1 MSSDYIIKP
10 LKGIQPTNTIS
21 TVTADEIIANSIIIE
36 NVAISGTGFDGGALS
51 NVTIDS
57 SIIGENIPG
66 PGYFTTLQT
75 GNESFGYDVVFY
87 GANTGE
93 RLTWNA
99 EEGTLFIVGDLDV
112 TEGCGRFQNI
122 KICGNNISSLDGDIN
137 LRPFGNNDVNIFSSV
152 FIRANT
158 GSFDS
163 ILYDEN
169 GYVSFQSN
177 NYVSMVSNKSYGNF
191 AMNTGLELSTING
204 DITLETD
211 SSTTPR
217 NVISIQNGFYNG
229 NTPGTLITTSVP
241 HNYKVGDTIV
251 FENTNSTPPIIENKT
266 VLNTTNP
273 TTFFVSGNVTTNGTT
288 GTATKLPSNSILLN
302 ASKSVNIPTQIPLT
316 FGPDCNTITGE
327 NGTGGLFINTCGNIR
342 FNIPSQYKMLIPSNV
357 DLQFG
362 NGNGSDTTK
371 INYDNTFFNI
381 VSPSIKQTGDLT
393 LNGSTFLANVDTMKL
408 KDPILTLAND
418 TSPTSTDLRDR
429 GLEYFYPTTNTAGEL
444 VQSLGWFGYKSN
456 SERFTF
462 IPNATN
468 NNEVIS
474 GSAGNF
480 EMNTLYTKDIVFNSG
495 GNLAMTCGTILGL
508 SQINGC
514 GGELKINGTENITAT
529 ASNQIK
535 LSSGTGVLL
544 NSNVPL
550 VFGSYSNTIQNDTSG
565 NLVLFS
571 DKKIVLDSNVLIKG
585 ESQTV
590 LSTITNIQDP
600 IFSIGGVIG
609 PIIDDDKDRGIEFK
623 WNSGTTTKTGF
634 FGFDDSTGRFTF
646 IPDGTNVDEVY
657 SGAVGDIQVNDI
669 YANDSFQNN
678 VNLIGNISMVDGVI
692 SGNTLTLQTNI
703 GDISISP
710 TVGSSVLVPFDT
722 KIAFGNT
729 ENSIQSNNSGEVLLT
744 SSSSTTIT
752 AVSDI
757 SLNSNTAV
765 VVQQGELFIGDK
777 LSNTS
782 ISNVSFGS
790 LQITADHSLYLDTQ
804 QFFLPQDNTIYW
816 GNSTNGSSIT
826 SDGTAGNLILASS
839 NTTTFDTPLTNVLGD
854 INISGNT
861 SIFGGISA
869 EFIDVDN
876 YPYIYPL
883 GSYQVLYISSVIN
896 GTASGTALVTT
907 TKPHNLKSGD
917 TIRIKA
923 TNSVPSVDGTYT
935 IVSSQTPDS
944 FIINWS
950 GEPLTTNSTTGRV
963 RSVLVEDPQKDVG
976 LQINWHTGATNNT
989 DAFKTGFVGVK
1000 RNTERLTYYRE
1011 GTNNDDVFTGT
1022 LGDIEVNKV
1031 FTSNISGF
1039 TLDGGLIAGTSLIS
1053 GSDFKIDGGAIN
1065 NTVIGN
1071 EIPQTAHFT
1080 NITSGNLVTNQG
1092 FLTGNLHY
1100 SFERINVNTLTDSNV
1115 VSNTCIASYI
1125 NISGESIDVT
1135 SVLPD
1140 GLFDGQLKI
1149 IVFSN
1154 VGVNSTFTFTFAS
1167 GKVMFPNPFNQTSS
1181 ATSIQFKRKGQSI
1194 SLLWDNIGQFWL
1206 PIGGNGGYVN

>member
-10 LKGIQPTNTIS
+10 LKGIQPTNTITS
-21 TVTADEIIANSIIIE
+21 FSADEIVATSITID
-36 NVAISGTGFDGGALS
+36 NVTISGNTIDGGTLT

-57 SIIGENIPG
+57 STIGENIPG

-75 GNESFGYDVVFY
+75 GDESYGYDVVFY
-87 GANTGE
+87 GGRTGE

-99 EEGTLFIVGDLDV
+99 EEGTLFVVGDLDL
-112 TEGCGRFQNI
+112 TDGCGRFENI

-137 LRPFGNNDVNIFSSV
+137 LRPIGTNDLNIFSSV
-152 FIRANT
+152 FVRANT

-191 AMNTGLELSTING
+191 AMNTGLGLSTING
-204 DITLETD
+204 DITLATD

-229 NTPGTLITTSVP
+229 DTPGTLITTSVP
-241 HNYKVGDTIV
+241 HNYKVGDTVV
-251 FENTNSTPPIIENKT
+251 FQNTNSVPPIIENKT
-266 VLNTTNP
+266 VLSTSTPNS
-273 TTFFVSGNVTTNGTT
+273 FFVSGTVTTTGTT

-302 ASKSVNIPTQIPLT
+302 ASKSVNIPEKIPLT
-316 FGPDCNTITGE
+316 FGPGCNTITGE
-327 NGTGGLFINTCGNIR
+327 NGTGGLSINTCGNIR
-342 FNIPSQYKMLIPSNV
+342 FNVPSQYKMLIPSNV

-362 NGNGSDTTK
+362 NGSGTTK
-371 INYDNTFFNI
+371 INYDNTFFNL

-418 TSPTSTDLRDR
+418 TSPTSNDIRDR
-429 GLEYFYPTTNTAGEL
+429 GLDYLYPTTNTAGQL

-456 SERFTF
+456 TGRFTF
-462 IPNATN
+462 IPNARN

-495 GNLAMTCGTILGL
+495 GTLAMTCGTILGL

-550 VFGSYSNTIQNDTSG
+550 IFGSTSNSIQNDTSG

-571 DKKIVLDSNVLIKG
+571 GKTIVLDSNVLIKG
-585 ESQTV
+585 ASQTV
-590 LSTITNIQDP
+590 FSTITNIQDP
-600 IFSIGGVIG
+600 IFSLGGVTG
-609 PIIDDDKDRGIEFK
+609 PNIDDNKDRGIEFK
-623 WNSGTTTKTGF
+623 WNTGTTTKTGF

-646 IPDGTNVDEVY
+646 IPDGTNIDEIY
-657 SGAVGDIQVNDI
+657 SGAFGDVQFRNI

-678 VNLIGNISMVDGVI
+678 LNLTGNISMIDGVI
-692 SGNTLTLQTNI
+692 SGNTLRLQTNV
-703 GDISISP
+703 GNISISP

-729 ENSIQSNNSGEVLLT
+729 SNSIQSNTSGQLLLT
-744 SSSSTTIT
+744 SSASTTIS
-752 AVSDI
+752 AASDI

-765 VVQQGELFIGDK
+765 VVQQSKLFIGDK
-777 LSNTS
+777 SLNTS
-782 ISNVSFGS
+782 ITNLSSGS
-790 LQITADHSLYLDTQ
+790 LKITADNSMYLDTKNLY
-804 QFFLPQDNTIYW
+804 LPQNNTIYW
-816 GNSTNGSSIT
+816 GNSTRGSSLT
-826 SDGTAGNLILASS
+826 SDGTAGNLTLSS
-839 NTTTFDTPLTNVLGD
+839 STSTTLNTPQTNVLGN
-854 INISGNT
+854 INISGDT
-861 SIFGGISA
+861 SILKGVSA

-883 GSYQVLYISSVIN
+883 GSYQVLYISSIVN
-896 GTASGTALVTT
+896 GTTPGTVLVTT
-907 TKPHNLKSGD
+907 EKSHNLKIGD
-917 TIRIKA
+917 SIRIKA
-923 TNSVPSVDGTYT
+923 TNSIPLVDGTYT
-935 IVSSQTPDS
+935 IVSTASSNAFVT
-944 FIINWS
+944 NWTS
-950 GEPLTTNSTTGRV
+950 APLTKNSTTGRV
-963 RSVLVEDPQKDVG
+963 RSVLVNNPQKDVG
-976 LQINWHTGATNNT
+976 LQLNWHTGTTNNT
-989 DAFKTGFVGVK
+989 DAFKTGFVGFK
-1000 RNTERLTYYRE
+1000 RNTQRLTYYRE

-1022 LGDIEVNKV
+1022 LGDIEVNKL

-1039 TLDGGLIAGTSLIS
+1039 TLDGGLTAGSSLIS
-1053 GSDFKIDGGAIN
+1053 GSNFKIDGGNIN
-1065 NTVIGN
+1065 NTIIGQST
-1071 EIPQTAHFT
+1071 PQTARFT
-1080 NITSGNLVTNQG
+1080 NVTSGNLVTNQG

-1100 SFERINVNTLTDSNV
+1100 SFERININTLLDPSV
-1115 VSNTCIASYI
+1115 VSNACIASYI
-1125 NISGESIDVT
+1125 NISGGDLSVT
-1135 SVLPD
+1135 SALPD
-1140 GLFDGQLKI
+1140 GLFDGQLKV

-1154 VGVNSTFTFTFAS
+1154 VGANSTYTFTFAS

-1181 ATSIQFKRKGQSI
+1181 ATSIRFKRKGQSI
-1194 SLLWDNIGQFWL
+1194 SLLWDNVGKFWL
-1206 PIGGNGGYVN
+1206 PIGGNGGYVI